1 MPGVKAKLARAF
13 LNFLDEHGD
22 YRTTLEEAAARAA
35 AAEAGALWAKDRRG
49 RKKRRRRGRGL
60 LGEDDEGE
68 ALEGEEEY
76 EEEAAELPP
85 PQPKHP
91 ALPEDPYEQI
101 QFYFKTFTHRT
112 QLQLE
117 DKLEQYRTLTQ
128 KWVHDELH
136 HPARVPLLS
145 GGMLLATLLLWGV
158 KVRRKKIS
166 GIARVHGILGKK
178 LNLKDY
184 LVASFL
190 KGRMLLR
197 FSTEGKEKLD
207 KMGEK
212 ADKAEAAAL
221 ASMRPYQRKK
231 YERFV
236 RLERMGEGVV
246 TFCLALGVL
255 ASGITLILSLAALIR
270 GEHLSLGEE
279 ERLDGH
285 IYSLDGPTDSDGYP
299 IGMRELAEEKY
310 AACLWEAEEAGIED
324 PTTVCDVES
333 FFDEAAHELHRNG
346 AAEEAEG
353 MPASPLRTKIHGILV
368 ARLRVPPALAAYLTT
383 LRSQTIAYLSSLV
396 TFLLFLTS
404 HYVAHKIHLAT
415 IAHDP
420 MKHFVLAATDKSVKA
435 DGTVEA
441 KRGETEA
448 QRKRRER
455 MLQNERLKAK
465 MAQLAAE
472 AKQKVD
478 ERRERLEGAAAAE
491 REKAEA
497 DRKVAEEQEEI
508 ATCHSRQFMML
519 KAGVPDGAI
528 VNSLLAEG
536 LEEGEA
542 REIVAQLKA
551 ARVRRAEEATKR
563 EEEAAQKAEREK
575 EAEEERERMA
585 QERLRRM
592 KGQRGQWSKGSSMG
606 GGGSVGGGS
615 VGSVGSSSVKSK
627 ASIASDPSMAKSA
640 MLGQIAGGGEAFGKA
655 ALKPASL
662 RQTPKSIPSNPAPR
676 PGSSTVLSGNMP
688 IGAKSDKRWD
698 RETKAWVAA
707 EIDTPWGDK
716 EAATASREAR
726 GTPRKSNVS
735 KATNHGAPWRS
746 TEEEKKGDE
755 AVVPEGRAATE
766 ARETVAAAAL
776 PPEMPLK
783 TAQDLTAAF
792 NSTTPA
798 KEDPGHDSD
807 SSDTPVLVRICG
819 SPDGEGLEEESSD
832 AHLPGGT
839 TKSGMMAAA
848 VAGSVDPFQR
858 PSVKDI
864 QAQITAVENEPEE
877 VDLAPAW
884 MHSPAFEMALRNS
897 NASWDC
903 RPSSR
908 DISARIKAVEQYEQR
923 KEEPRPPRASRS
935 VRPAPG
941 DDAPPDDEISE
952 LSEPTYVS
960 KEDAFGGRTVP
971 RSLFVPQTNGVEL
984 SPMVTGASA
993 LSPPE
998 ATRNFAGGKGELPG
1012 PPPLEDI
1019 DEKAPQD
1026 AAKMDEASEGTDLEP
1041 VTPPKEETAEEAKR
1055 RERAAARAKKMEAL
1069 AARRNAGH
1077 DDDDDASA
1085 VSGLSKRRSRL
1096 RRKKQKEAAALAAA
1110 EETSVPSNDAPVREE
1125 TKEEQQRKRRAEA
1138 RAAKL
1143 AAMAARRNAGEAE
1156 DDATAVTGIS
1166 RRHRL
1171 RRKKSALAAIGPEER
1186 ERNEWKKGVFGSVV
1200 KAEQTRWRTSVYA
1213 HVLEAEAAREANV
1226 AAARQLE
1233 EQNAA
1238 AQKKLEN
1245 QKRLDAK
1252 AKKFAAR
1259 AERFHQIRREGGDDD
1274 DASAVS
1280 AASRMRRRRGRKS
1293 SGPHRAVATV
1303 DEGAAEPKA
1312 IEGKEE
1318 SMEAAKT
1325 ARDGAAMG
1333 EENVAPDD
1341 GGQSAVVTDDGGTS
1355 SMKKMRNRR
1364 RKAGKKKK
1372 ANS

>member
-60 LGEDDEGE
+60 LGEEDEGE
-68 ALEGEEEY
+68 LLEGEEEE
-76 EEEAAELPP
+76 EEEAEELPP

-117 DKLEQYRTLTQ
+117 EKVEQYRTLTQ

-145 GGMLLATLLLWGV
+145 GGMLFATLLLWGV
-158 KVRRKKIS
+158 KARRKKIS

-184 LVASFL
+184 LHASFL
-190 KGRMLLR
+190 KGRGLLQ
-197 FSTEGKEKLD
+197 FSKEGKEKLD
-207 KMGEK
+207 RMGEK

-236 RLERMGEGVV
+236 RLERVGEGVV

-270 GEHLSLGEE
+270 GEHLSLGEG

-310 AACLWEAEEAGIED
+310 AACVWEAEEQGIED

-333 FFDEAAHELHRNG
+333 FFDEAANELHPNG

-353 MPASPLRTKIHGILV
+353 PTSPLRTTIRHLLV
-368 ARLRVPPALAAYLTT
+368 SHLRVPPALAAYLTT

-404 HYVAHKIHLAT
+404 HYLAHKIHLAT

-508 ATCHSRQFMML
+508 ATCHSRQFGMV

-536 LEEGEA
+536 IDEDEA

-551 ARVRRAEEATKR
+551 VRARRAEEATKR
-563 EEEAAQKAEREK
+563 EEAAAQKAEREK
-575 EAEEERERMA
+575 QAEEERERMA
-585 QERLRRM
+585 QDRLRRM

-615 VGSVGSSSVKSK
+615 VGSASVHSKS
-627 ASIASDPSMAKSA
+627 SIASDPSAAKSA

-676 PGSSTVLSGNMP
+676 PGSSTILSGNLP
-688 IGAKSDKRWD
+688 LGAKSDKRWD

-735 KATNHGAPWRS
+735 KATHSLR
-746 TEEEKKGDE
+746 TEEEKKVDD
-755 AVVPEGRAATE
+755 AVVPAEGRAAKE
-766 ARETVAAAAL
+766 ARETIAAAAM

-832 AHLPGGT
+832 VHLP
-839 TKSGMMAAA
+839 A

-877 VDLAPAW
+877 PEEVDLAPAW
-884 MHSPAFEMALRNS
+884 MHSPAFEMALRHS

-908 DISARIKAVEQYEQR
+908 DITARIKAVEQYEQR
-923 KEEPRPPRASRS
+923 KEEQRPPRGRS
-935 VRPAPG
+935 LRQAPG
-941 DDAPPDDEISE
+941 DDLDDVSE

-998 ATRNFAGGKGELPG
+998 GMRNFAGGKGELPG
-1012 PPPLEDI
+1012 PPPLADI

-1026 AAKMDEASEGTDLEP
+1026 SAKMDEASEGNDLASP
-1041 VTPPKEETAEEAKR
+1041 TTPPKEETAEEKKR

-1110 EETSVPSNDAPVREE
+1110 EEASVQSNDAPVREE
-1125 TKEEQQRKRRAEA
+1125 TDEEKQRKRRAEA

-1143 AAMAARRNAGEAE
+1143 AAMAARRNAGQAE

-1171 RRKKSALAAIGPEER
+1171 RRKKSARAAMSPEER

-1200 KAEQTRWRTSVYA
+1200 NAEQTRWRTSVYA
-1213 HVLEAEAAREANV
+1213 HVLTAEAAREANL

-1238 AQKKLEN
+1238 AQKRLEN

-1274 DASAVS
+1274 DASVVS

-1293 SGPHRAVATV
+1293 SGPNRAVATV
-1303 DEGAAEPKA
+1303 DEVVAESAAV
-1312 IEGKEE
+1312 EGEE
-1318 SMEAAKT
+1318 ENVEAAKT

-1341 GGQSAVVTDDGGTS
+1341 GGQSAVVADDGGAS